1 MSVLSWD
8 YIFTIGD
15 HPRRKSLP
23 KNPIVKLG
31 AEVDVSLD
39 VCNNKITPIPLWQS
53 SKTPPPETSSKTKEK
68 NDRLIKTDLPSL
80 R

>member
-1 MSVLSWD
+1 M
-8 YIFTIGD
+8 
-15 HPRRKSLP
+15 P
-23 KNPIVKLG
+23 KNPIVKPG
-31 AEVDVSLD
+31 AEVD